1 MRRRLLLAQAGALAL
16 ASATPATA
24 QNAFP
29 TRPIRIVVPFDAGST
44 ADVVTRFVVEA
55 MQPSVPQPIVV
66 DNKPGASAIIG
77 SSEVARARPDGYT
90 LLLVSSTQP
99 ASVSMF
105 RTLPYDLLN
114 DLVPISRVIGG
125 PMIFVASPASG
136 IRSVA
141 DLVERMRREPEAVTF
156 SSGGVGTPTFMAVE
170 RFQAEA
176 GGRMLHVP
184 FRASGAGFTAVLTG
198 QVNVVAGGFAISRE
212 HVQRGTLI
220 PLAVTTAT
228 RNRLYPDVPTF
239 RELGFNDVTIST
251 WWGYVA
257 PRGTPPEV
265 IDYLAARFGE
275 VARSTALREKVEPLG
290 YELDGNSTPAAYRAF
305 LREEIESGRAI
316 MQRIGNQPQ

>member
-1 MRRRLLLAQAGALAL
+1 MTRRSFLARLGALAIL
-16 ASATPATA
+16 PGAA
-24 QNAFP
+24 QAQTSFP
-29 TRPIRIVVPFDAGST
+29 TRPIHIVVPFDAGST

-55 MQPSVPQPIVV
+55 MQPNVPQPIVV

-99 ASVSMF
+99 TSMSMF
-105 RTLPYDLLN
+105 RTVPYDLLT
-114 DLVPISRVIGG
+114 DLTPVRRVIGG

-141 DLVERMRREPEAVTF
+141 DLVERMKREHEGVTF
-156 SSGGVGTPTFMAVE
+156 SSGGVGTPTFMAME

-184 FRASGAGFTAVLTG
+184 FRASGAGFQAVISG

-212 HVQRGTLI
+212 HVRRGTLV
-220 PLAVTTAT
+220 PLAVTTAE
-228 RNRLYPDVPTF
+228 RNPLYPDVPTF
-239 RELGFNDVTIST
+239 AELGFRDMTIST

-257 PRGTPPEV
+257 PKGTPREV
-265 IDYLAARFGE
+265 IDYLAARFDE
-275 VARSTALREKVEPLG
+275 AARSAALRQKVEPLG
-290 YELDGNSTPAAYRAF
+290 YVLDGSGTPDAYGAF
-305 LREEIESGRAI
+305 LRDEVERGRAI
-316 MQRIGNQPQ
+316 MQRIGHQPR